1 MVASSRERSVLQRA
15 VDSFTQTFVLVV
27 FASFVVLVSLIALL
41 PLAGTVAA
49 RRV

>member
-1 MVASSRERSVLQRA
+1 MVASSRERSVLRRA
-15 VDSFTQTFVLVV
+15 VDSISQTLVLVV
-27 FASFVVLVSLIALL
+27 FVSFVVLVSLIALL

>member
-1 MVASSRERSVLQRA
+1 MVVGSRGRSVFRRA
-15 VDSFTQTFVLVV
+15 VDSVSQTLVLVV
-27 FASFVVLVSLIALL
+27 FVSFVVLVSLIALL